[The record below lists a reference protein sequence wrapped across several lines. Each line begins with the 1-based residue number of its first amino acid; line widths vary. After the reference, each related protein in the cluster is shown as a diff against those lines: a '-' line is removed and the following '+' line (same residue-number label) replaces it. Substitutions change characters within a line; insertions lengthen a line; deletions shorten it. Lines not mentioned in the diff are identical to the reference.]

1 MPVNTISVA
10 AGTRSAP
17 VFVSAGSSVSVTPS
31 SGGTVLVEYTTGSA
45 TDVKNNVATWANW
58 PMGATVVPR
67 TDIANEPM
75 MIRAT
80 ATTASASLSIND
92 GPGLVGALLRDW
104 ASQSN
109 IGTVAVLGQQHLP
122 VSKSDLDANESAALY
137 TLTIPGGT
145 LGPNSALVITT
156 LWTVPTSAAT
166 KRLRHRFGGNV
177 LLNVDLTTS
186 VAFQYQYVIRNRNSL
201 SSQIAQPNNTLAYS
215 PFGSSAV
222 QTFAVDFSA
231 SQDFTI
237 TAQWPVAGAGA
248 NNITLESAI
257 VEHLFGA

>member
-1 MPVNTISVA
+1 MPAQSIPVL

-17 VFVSAGSSVSVTPS
+17 VFVSAGSSVSVTPA

-45 TDVKNNVATWANW
+45 TDVQNNVATWANW
-58 PMGATVVPR
+58 PMGATVVAR

-80 ATTASASLSIND
+80 ATNAAAKLTLND
-92 GPGLVGALLRDW
+92 GPGLIGALVRDW

-145 LGPNSALVITT
+145 LGPNSTLAITT
-156 LWTVPTSAAT
+156 LWTVPSSAAT

-177 LLNVDLTTS
+177 LLNVDLATS
-186 VAFQYQYVIRNRNSL
+186 VAFQYKYIIRNRNSL
-201 SSQIAQPNNTLAYS
+201 SSQIAQPNNTLPYS
-215 PFGSSAV
+215 TFGASAV

-231 SQDFTI
+231 SQDLTI